1 MLLIFKNNCVFER
14 LQLQCVSERKTEY
27 GYRQIW
33 NFYNYSRIT
42 ATYTTNFTYVFDIS
56 WGQCKNRKMVLN
68 LCHRQGVH
76 LDTHDRWKCVRDVFS
91 MRSFHCGYN
100 ATVFNKLLLY
110 ALPCIRYTVNFYLYR
125 VFSFILCQ
133 LEIIILQAKCN
144 GMSENEWQVF
154 VFLPLPERWNTHI

>member
-1 MLLIFKNNCVFER
+1 MAQENVRNIKLQRKCATRSKRIETHLWKEIILLQHTYIH
-14 LQLQCVSERKTEY
+14 T
-27 GYRQIW
+27 I
-33 NFYNYSRIT
+33 
-42 ATYTTNFTYVFDIS
+42 YTTNFTYVFDIS
-56 WGQCKNRKMVLN
+56 WGQCKKRKMVLN
-68 LCHRQGVH
+68 LCRRQGVH
-76 LDTHDRWKCVRDVFS
+76 LDTHDRWKCVHDVFS

-144 GMSENEWQVF
+144 GLSENEWQVF